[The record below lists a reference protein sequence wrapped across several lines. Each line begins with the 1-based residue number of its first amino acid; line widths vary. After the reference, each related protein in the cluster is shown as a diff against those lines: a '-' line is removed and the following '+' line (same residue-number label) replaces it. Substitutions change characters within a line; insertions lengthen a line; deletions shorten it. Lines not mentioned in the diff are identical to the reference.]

1 MLKTG
6 DLMKRRLDIN
16 KTAHAALYLNIW
28 QIVLLIGVAF
38 YILFSGGRLILD
50 ESKSSI
56 AIFIIIL
63 IAFSS
68 INGYVSFKTRIQM
81 TRTGLRNRFLMDS
94 LTELENLNNS
104 LRVQRHDFMNHLQV
118 VYGLVELDEYQEVKK
133 YIEDVYSDIQ
143 NVSRILKT
151 GNPAVNALLQAKILD
166 CERLGI
172 KVDLEVRSRMDNL
185 VIPSWEFCRVLGN
198 IIDNAK
204 DSLGNKTGPAEI
216 KIKLYEDLKSYRFT
230 VSDNGPEIP
239 SHIRK
244 RIFEAGFSTKEG
256 SHHGMGLFI
265 SKKILNEHSGDIW
278 VSSDENLTAFEGRIP
293 RKLS

>member
-1 MLKTG
+1 
-6 DLMKRRLDIN
+6 MKRRLDIN

-278 VSSDENLTAFEGRIP
+278 VSSDKNLTAFEGRIP